1 MACNL
6 AILGVTARWLG
17 PEGRGDI
24 AAITAWVGLFSTVAY
39 LSLGQVALHNMTGVA
54 GKNIGNLIFALL
66 LITIVM
72 SLLGWLTAVSFHM
85 SGIYGLF
92 ANLPQTA
99 LTIAFLS
106 LPFLIWEQYG
116 SALLMGLDRIDIY
129 NRYQAL
135 GRTTS
140 LIVVL
145 VLAGNFELSID
156 GVMIAI
162 LVGQII
168 VSVGGLGYLM
178 KYVRIRKLLFRFD
191 LKEIRELIVGGA
203 KLHLSTIGA
212 FLITSANILIL
223 SKYHGPAQTGYFQL
237 ALQLLSVLMVIPMS
251 VSMVLYGRIVKLG
264 PDGAW
269 LDNKRL
275 LMQTTIGMFFLSCL
289 AAALAPWGISLV
301 AGEAFWPAVE
311 PFRWMLLGLIG
322 MTFSTIVSPQW
333 IGRGYFWQA
342 ALLTI
347 IIGMIN
353 LVANLWLIPPFGMM
367 GAAYAFTGTYIFS
380 VLGNGAMAI
389 HCDMKSRAV

>member
-1 MACNL
+1 
-6 AILGVTARWLG
+6 
-17 PEGRGDI
+17 
-24 AAITAWVGLFSTVAY
+24 
-39 LSLGQVALHNMTGVA
+39 
-54 GKNIGNLIFALL
+54 
-66 LITIVM
+66 M

-353 LVANLWLIPPFGMM
+353 LVANLWLIPPFWNDG
-367 GAAYAFTGTYIFS
+367 GSLCIYRHVHFFS
-380 VLGNGAMAI
+380 ARKR
-389 HCDMKSRAV
+389 CDGDSL

>member
-333 IGRGYFWQA
+333 IGRGYFWQV

-367 GAAYAFTGTYIFS
+367 GQLMHLQARTFFQ
-380 VLGNGAMAI
+380 
-389 HCDMKSRAV
+389 C